1 MSRLATAPSSPLA
14 SLSVTAEDRLLR
26 IKKELH
32 QKLISEMDLSAIGS
46 MSEEELKQ
54 EVRRGAEQLCR
65 QSSDL
70 LSFAER
76 ERLIGEVLDETFGI
90 GPLEPLMRDPTV
102 SDILVNGPKC
112 VYVERRGR
120 LTRSDVVFND
130 EKHLIEIVR
139 RIVSRVGRRIDETS
153 PLCDAR
159 LPDGSRVNAVIPPL
173 ALDGTLLSIRR
184 ASKSPLLFKDLVE
197 KKAITPEMVEFL
209 SACIRSRVNMIV
221 SGGTGSGKTTLM
233 NALSSFIP
241 DDERVATIEDA
252 AELRLQQAHVVR
264 METRPAN
271 IEGNGAILT
280 RDLVRNALRMRP
292 DRIIVGECRGGETL
306 DMLQAMNTGHDGSMT
321 TIHANDT
328 RDAVGRIEM
337 MVGMAGF
344 DLPIWIIR
352 RQIAS
357 AVQMIVQA
365 ARLSGGVRK
374 IIKISEIVGMEGEV
388 VSMQDIFVFKQTGV
402 DEDRVAQGYFT
413 CTGIRPKCL
422 ERFEMAGVKLPPE
435 MFERRVLSGAAPGMV
450 ERRNASG
457 LLSGEVPR

>member
-1 MSRLATAPSSPLA
+1 MSRMSFGSTGFLPGSAAA
-14 SLSVTAEDRLLR
+14 EEDRLLR
-26 IKKELH
+26 IKTDLH
-32 QKLISEMDLSAIGS
+32 SKLISEMDLSAIGS
-46 MSEEELKQ
+46 MSEDELRD

-65 QSSDL
+65 QSNDL
-70 LSFAER
+70 LSLSER
-76 ERLIGEVLDETFGI
+76 ERLVGEVLDETFGI
-90 GPLEPLMRDPTV
+90 GPLEILMRDPTI

-112 VYVERRGR
+112 VYIERRGR
-120 LTRSDVVFND
+120 LVKSDVVFND

-139 RIVSRVGRRIDETS
+139 RIVSRVGRRVDETS

-159 LPDGSRVNAVIPPL
+159 LPDGSRINAVIPPL

-184 ASKSPLLFKDLVE
+184 SSKNPLQFKDLIE
-197 KKAITPEMVEFL
+197 KRAITPEMVDFL
-209 SACIRSRVNMIV
+209 SAAIRGRVNMVV
-221 SGGTGSGKTTLM
+221 SGGTGSGKTTLL

-241 DDERVATIEDA
+241 EDERVATIEDA
-252 AELRLQQAHVVR
+252 AELRLQKPHVVR

-271 IEGNGAILT
+271 IEGNGAIMT
-280 RDLVRNALRMRP
+280 RDLVKNALRMRP

-328 RDAVGRIEM
+328 RDAIGRMEM

-352 RQIAS
+352 RQIAN
-357 AVQMIVQA
+357 AVQLIVQA

-374 IIKISEIVGMEGEV
+374 IIKISEIVGMEEDV

-402 DEDRVAQGYFT
+402 DEDRVAQGYHY

-422 ERFEMAGVKLPPE
+422 EALESAGEKLPTE
-435 MFERRVLSGAAPGMV
+435 LFERRMLTSYARP
-450 ERRNASG
+450 ETQR
-457 LLSGEVPR
+457 

>member
-1 MSRLATAPSSPLA
+1 MSRMSFSNSAMNLG
-14 SLSVTAEDRLLR
+14 SVVAEEDRLLR
-26 IKKELH
+26 IKTDLH
-32 QKLISEMDLSAIGS
+32 KKLISEMDLSAIGS
-46 MSEEELKQ
+46 MSEDELRD

-65 QSSDL
+65 QSNDL
-70 LSFAER
+70 LSLSER
-76 ERLIGEVLDETFGI
+76 EKLIGEVLDETFGI
-90 GPLEPLMRDPTV
+90 GPLEILMRDPTI

-120 LTRSDVVFND
+120 LSRSDVVFND

-139 RIVSRVGRRIDETS
+139 RIVSRVGRRVDETS

-159 LPDGSRVNAVIPPL
+159 LPDGSRVNVVIPPL

-184 ASKSPLLFKDLVE
+184 ASKSPLQFKDLVD
-197 KKAITPEMVEFL
+197 KRAVTPEMVDFL
-209 SACIRSRVNMIV
+209 GAATRARVNMVV

-241 DDERVATIEDA
+241 ADERVATIEDA
-252 AELRLQQAHVVR
+252 AELRLQQPHIVR
-264 METRPAN
+264 METRPPN
-271 IEGNGAILT
+271 IEGNGAIMT
-280 RDLVRNALRMRP
+280 RDLVKNALRMRP

-328 RDAVGRIEM
+328 RDAVGRMEM

-357 AVQMIVQA
+357 AVQLIVQA

-374 IIKISEIVGMEGEV
+374 IIKISEIVGMEEDV

-402 DEDRVAQGYFT
+402 DEDRVAQGYHY

-422 ERFEMAGVKLPPE
+422 EALESAGEKLPTE
-435 MFERRVLSGAAPGMV
+435 LFERRMLTNYH
-450 ERRNASG
+450 R
-457 LLSGEVPR
+457 